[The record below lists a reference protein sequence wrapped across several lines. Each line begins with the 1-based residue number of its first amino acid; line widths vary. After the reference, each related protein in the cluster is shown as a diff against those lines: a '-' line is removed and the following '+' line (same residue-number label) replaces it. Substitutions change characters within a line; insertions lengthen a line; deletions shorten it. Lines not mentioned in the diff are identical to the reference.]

1 MGRKFA
7 AQRTP
12 QLEKIVQEL
21 WALRPELTGKNSV
34 TILLSLGAFLREC
47 KDKTSSPFP
56 TDNVGLDLPKPQSI
70 FSGATAETASSV
82 SDDTEWD

>member
-47 KDKTSSPFP
+47 KGKTSSSFS
-56 TDNVGLDLPKPQSI
+56 TDNADLDLPKPQSVI
-70 FSGATAETASSV
+70 SGATAEMTSSV
-82 SDDTEWD
+82 SDDIEWN